1 MRVIHLL
8 GLMLCIPAF
17 AQAEELLI
25 AAGDKVQTFE
35 RFWEDYE
42 RCKAREEFTP
52 VRGEYETQD
61 DYRRR
66 VEALRV
72 GCDTYRRVESARI
85 DRPVELSYD
94 VDARRF
100 LFELP
105 VTKGLRLQYAALIRD
120 DFPAM
125 LAKLPRDR
133 WHVDDPTPKASVY
146 KECTLRSAR
155 AQGGLIE
162 QVEPCRTDS
171 WRGCMTYY
179 QRDVDVG
186 WRREEDAFFIGDVT
200 FYAYADVQAAR
211 RIKDMEKDLVYRI
224 EGVVTVPE
232 QSFEVQRV
240 EIVNRASGERLV
252 TLEP

>member
-1 MRVIHLL
+1 
-8 GLMLCIPAF
+8 
-17 AQAEELLI
+17 
-25 AAGDKVQTFE
+25 
-35 RFWEDYE
+35 
-42 RCKAREEFTP
+42 
-52 VRGEYETQD
+52 
-61 DYRRR
+61 
-66 VEALRV
+66 
-72 GCDTYRRVESARI
+72 
-85 DRPVELSYD
+85 
-94 VDARRF
+94 
-100 LFELP
+100 
-105 VTKGLRLQYAALIRD
+105 
-120 DFPAM
+120 M